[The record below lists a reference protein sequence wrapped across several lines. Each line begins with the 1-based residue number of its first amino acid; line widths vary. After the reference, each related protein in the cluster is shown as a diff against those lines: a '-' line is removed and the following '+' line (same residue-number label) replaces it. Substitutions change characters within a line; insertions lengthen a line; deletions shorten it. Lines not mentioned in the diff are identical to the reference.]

1 MNKPRKISK
10 EEWMEYCDNLTDGQN
25 VGAVDALINAANPYI
40 FNPKR
45 EGWDL
50 RWEIDRLG
58 KMLESKDK
66 EIGSLRFDIAVL
78 KAELNAIRGG
88 QNG

>member
-1 MNKPRKISK
+1 MDGRVMCYGAEASDEFNAGYELCEQEK
-10 EEWMEYCDNLTDGQN
+10 YNNLTNCQT
-25 VGAVDALINAANPYI
+25 VAS
-40 FNPKR
+40 

-58 KMLESKDK
+58 KMLESRDK

-78 KAELNAIRGG
+78 KAELNATRGR

>member
-1 MNKPRKISK
+1 MTKHWND
-10 EEWMEYCDNLTDGQN
+10 ELMELEARDNLTDGQN
-25 VGAVDALINAANPYI
+25 VVM
-40 FNPKR
+40 

-78 KAELNAIRGG
+78 KAELNAMRGG

>member
-1 MNKPRKISK
+1 MTKHWND
-10 EEWMEYCDNLTDGQN
+10 ELMELEARDNL
-25 VGAVDALINAANPYI
+25 
-40 FNPKR
+40 
-45 EGWDL
+45 W
-50 RWEIDRLG
+50 WEIDWSEKVREIKRLE

-78 KAELNAIRGG
+78 KAELNAARGG

>member
-1 MNKPRKISK
+1 MTKHWND
-10 EEWMEYCDNLTDGQN
+10 ELMELEARDNLTDGQN
-25 VGAVDALINAANPYI
+25 VVM
-40 FNPKR
+40 

>member
-1 MNKPRKISK
+1 MSDWNDEVIALEKQ
-10 EEWMEYCDNLTDGQN
+10 YADNLTSGQT
-25 VGAVDALINAANPYI
+25 VVS
-40 FNPKR
+40 

-66 EIGSLRFDIAVL
+66 EIGSLRFDISVL
-78 KAELNAIRGG
+78 KAELNATRG
-88 QNG
+88 QK

>member
-1 MNKPRKISK
+1 MNDWNDEMIKWEKRD
-10 EEWMEYCDNLTDGQN
+10 MLTSGQH
-25 VGAVDALINAANPYI
+25 VAM
-40 FNPKR
+40 

-78 KAELNAIRGG
+78 KAELNAMRGG

>member
-10 EEWMEYCDNLTDGQN
+10 EEWMKYCDNLTDGQN
-25 VGAVDALINAANPYI
+25 VGAVD
-40 FNPKR
+40 
-45 EGWDL
+45 
-50 RWEIDRLG
+50 RLG
-58 KMLESKDK
+58 KMLESRDK

-78 KAELNAIRGG
+78 KAELNATRGR